1 MSGHGTSFFE
11 SKTWKNTMKYV
22 YGLGAAVVIM
32 GALFKIMHWPGASLM
47 LIVGL
52 STEALIFTLSV
63 LEPIHLDADW
73 SRVFP
78 ELADTEGEGTEEI
91 EHVGLYDLIKSGN
104 EEPGAQADQLADKLQ
119 NAGIDNALIGRLK
132 DGMSNLAE
140 NASSLGSMSS
150 ATGATGE
157 YVSSL
162 QNASAKLNELS
173 SQYAASAESIA
184 AIAGDGN
191 NFAPEMEKLSS
202 NISALNNT
210 YELQLRSSQEYIN
223 SMSSMQEQQLA
234 SMSNM
239 KDLQESVKGVM
250 NDLAESAND
259 TQAYRQSMATLS
271 QNLSDLNNVYGNML
285 KAMRS

>member
-11 SKTWKNTMKYV
+11 SKTWKNIMKYV

-52 STEALIFTLSV
+52 STEAVIFIMSV
-63 LEPIHLDADW
+63 LEPVHLDADW

-78 ELADTEGEGTEEI
+78 ELADTEGEGVEEV
-91 EHVGLYDLIKSGN
+91 EGVGLYDLIKAGSD
-104 EEPGAQADQLADKLQ
+104 EPGSQADKLADKL
-119 NAGIDNALIGRLK
+119 NDAGIDNALIGRLK
-132 DGMSNLAE
+132 DGMSNLAD

-173 SQYAASAESIA
+173 DQYAASAASIA
-184 AIAGDGN
+184 AISGEGN
-191 NFAPEMEKLSS
+191 NFGPEMEKLSS

-210 YELQLRSSQEYIN
+210 YELQLKSSNEY
-223 SMSSMQEQQLA
+223 LA

-239 KDLQESVKGVM
+239 QELQDSIKSVM
-250 NDLAESAND
+250 SDLAASAGD
-259 TQAYRQSMATLS
+259 TQAYRENMATLS

>member
-11 SKTWKNTMKYV
+11 SKTWKNIMKYV

-52 STEALIFTLSV
+52 STEAVIFIMSV
-63 LEPIHLDADW
+63 LEPVHLDADW

-78 ELADTEGEGTEEI
+78 ELADTEGEGVEEV
-91 EHVGLYDLIKSGN
+91 EGVGLYDLIKAGSD
-104 EEPGAQADQLADKLQ
+104 EPGSQADKLADKL
-119 NAGIDNALIGRLK
+119 NDAGIDNALIGILK
-132 DGMSNLAE
+132 DGMSNLAD

-173 SQYAASAESIA
+173 DQYAASAASIA
-184 AIAGDGN
+184 AIAGEGN
-191 NFAPEMEKLSS
+191 NFGPEMEKLSS

-210 YELQLRSSQEYIN
+210 YELQLKSSNEYLA
-223 SMSSMQEQQLA
+223 SMSSMQELQD
-234 SMSNM
+234 SIKSVMS
-239 KDLQESVKGVM
+239 
-250 NDLAESAND
+250 DLAASAGD
-259 TQAYRQSMATLS
+259 TQAYRENMATLS

>member
-11 SKTWKNTMKYV
+11 SKTWKNIMKYV

-52 STEALIFTLSV
+52 STEAVIFIMSV
-63 LEPIHLDADW
+63 LEPVHLDADW

-78 ELADTEGEGTEEI
+78 ELADTEGEGVEEV
-91 EHVGLYDLIKSGN
+91 EGVGLYDLIKAGN
-104 EEPGAQADQLADKLQ
+104 DEPGSQADKLAEKL
-119 NAGIDNALIGRLK
+119 NDAGIDNALIGRLK
-132 DGMSNLAE
+132 DGMSNLAD

-173 SQYAASAESIA
+173 DQYAASAASIA
-184 AIAGDGN
+184 AIAGEGN
-191 NFAPEMEKLSS
+191 NFGPEMEKLSS

-210 YELQLRSSQEYIN
+210 YELQLKSSNEYLA
-223 SMSSMQEQQLA
+223 SMSSMQELQD
-234 SMSNM
+234 SIKSVMS
-239 KDLQESVKGVM
+239 
-250 NDLAESAND
+250 DLAASAGD
-259 TQAYRQSMATLS
+259 TQAYRENMATLS

>member
-11 SKTWKNTMKYV
+11 SKTWKNIMKYV

-32 GALFKIMHWPGASLM
+32 GALFKIMHWPGASEM

-52 STEALIFTLSV
+52 STEALIFIMSV
-63 LEPIHLDADW
+63 MEPIHLDADW

-78 ELADTEGEGTEEI
+78 ELANTEGEGTEELDQ
-91 EHVGLYDLIKSGN
+91 VGLYDLIKSGN
-104 EEPGAQADQLADKLQ
+104 DEPGSQADKLAEKLSD
-119 NAGIDNALIGRLK
+119 AGIDNQLIGKLK

-173 SQYAASAESIA
+173 DEYAASAASIA
-184 AIAGDGN
+184 AIAGEGN
-191 NFAPEMEKLSS
+191 NFGPEMEKLSS

-210 YELQLRSSQEYIN
+210 YELQLKSSSEYL
-223 SMSSMQEQQLA
+223 S

-239 KDLQESVKGVM
+239 TELQESIKSVM
-250 NDLAESAND
+250 NDLAASAGD
-259 TQAYRQSMATLS
+259 TQAYRENMATLS

>member
-11 SKTWKNTMKYV
+11 SKTWKNIMKYV

-52 STEALIFTLSV
+52 STEAVIFIMSV
-63 LEPIHLDADW
+63 LEPVHLDADW

-78 ELADTEGEGTEEI
+78 ELADTEGEGVEEV
-91 EHVGLYDLIKSGN
+91 EGVGLYDLIKAGSD
-104 EEPGAQADQLADKLQ
+104 EPGSQADKLAEKL
-119 NAGIDNALIGRLK
+119 NDAGIDNALIGRLK
-132 DGMSNLAE
+132 DGMSNLAD

-173 SQYAASAESIA
+173 DQYAASAASIA
-184 AIAGDGN
+184 AIAGEGN
-191 NFAPEMEKLSS
+191 NFGPEMEKLSS

-210 YELQLRSSQEYIN
+210 YELQLKSSNEYLA
-223 SMSSMQEQQLA
+223 SMSSMQELQD
-234 SMSNM
+234 SIKSVMS
-239 KDLQESVKGVM
+239 
-250 NDLAESAND
+250 DLAASAGD
-259 TQAYRQSMATLS
+259 TQAYRENMATLS

>member
-1 MSGHGTSFFE
+1 MSGNGTSFFE
-11 SKTWKNTMKYV
+11 SKTWKNIMKYV

-32 GALFKIMHWPGASLM
+32 GALFKIMHWPGASEM

-52 STEALIFTLSV
+52 STEALIFIMSV
-63 LEPIHLDADW
+63 MEPIHLDADW

-78 ELADTEGEGTEEI
+78 ELANTEGEGTEELDQ
-91 EHVGLYDLIKSGN
+91 VGLYDLIKSGDD
-104 EEPGAQADQLADKLQ
+104 EPGSQADKLAEKLSD
-119 NAGIDNALIGRLK
+119 AGIDNQLIGKLK

-173 SQYAASAESIA
+173 DEYAASASAIA
-184 AIAGDGN
+184 AIAGEGN
-191 NFAPEMEKLSS
+191 NFGPEMEKLSS

-210 YELQLRSSQEYIN
+210 YELQLKSSSEYL
-223 SMSSMQEQQLA
+223 S

-239 KDLQESVKGVM
+239 TELQESIKSVM
-250 NDLAESAND
+250 SDLAASAGD
-259 TQAYRQSMATLS
+259 TQAYRENMATLS

>member
-11 SKTWKNTMKYV
+11 SKTWKNIMKYV

-52 STEALIFTLSV
+52 STEAVIFIMSV
-63 LEPIHLDADW
+63 LEPVHLDADW

-78 ELADTEGEGTEEI
+78 ELADTEGEGVEEV
-91 EHVGLYDLIKSGN
+91 EGVGLYDLIKAGSD
-104 EEPGAQADQLADKLQ
+104 EPGSQADKLAEKL
-119 NAGIDNALIGRLK
+119 NDAGIDNALIGRLK
-132 DGMSNLAE
+132 DGMSNLAD

-173 SQYAASAESIA
+173 DQYAASAASIA
-184 AIAGDGN
+184 AIAGEGN
-191 NFAPEMEKLSS
+191 NFGPEMEKLSS
-202 NISALNNT
+202 NISALNNP
-210 YELQLRSSQEYIN
+210 YELQLKSSNEYLA
-223 SMSSMQEQQLA
+223 SMSSMQELQD
-234 SMSNM
+234 SIKSVMS
-239 KDLQESVKGVM
+239 
-250 NDLAESAND
+250 DLAASAGD
-259 TQAYRQSMATLS
+259 TQAYRENMATLS

>member
-11 SKTWKNTMKYV
+11 SKTWKNIMKYV

-32 GALFKIMHWPGASLM
+32 GALFKIMNWPGASLM

-52 STEALIFTLSV
+52 STEAVIFIMSV
-63 LEPIHLDADW
+63 LEPVHLDADW

-78 ELADTEGEGTEEI
+78 ELADTEGEGVEEV
-91 EHVGLYDLIKSGN
+91 EGVGLYDLIKAGN
-104 EEPGAQADQLADKLQ
+104 DEPGSQADKLAEKL
-119 NAGIDNALIGRLK
+119 NDAGIDNALIGRLK
-132 DGMSNLAE
+132 DGMSNLAD

-150 ATGATGE
+150 ATGATSE

-173 SQYAASAESIA
+173 DQYAASAASIA
-184 AIAGDGN
+184 AIAGEGN
-191 NFAPEMEKLSS
+191 NFGPEMEKLSS

-210 YELQLRSSQEYIN
+210 YELQLKSSNEYLA
-223 SMSSMQEQQLA
+223 SMSSMQELQD
-234 SMSNM
+234 SIKSVMS
-239 KDLQESVKGVM
+239 
-250 NDLAESAND
+250 DLAASAGD
-259 TQAYRQSMATLS
+259 TQAYRENMATLS

>member
-11 SKTWKNTMKYV
+11 SKTWKNIMKYV

-52 STEALIFTLSV
+52 STEAVIFIMSV
-63 LEPIHLDADW
+63 LEPVHLDADW

-78 ELADTEGEGTEEI
+78 ELADTEGEGVEEV
-91 EHVGLYDLIKSGN
+91 EGVGLYDLIKAGSD
-104 EEPGAQADQLADKLQ
+104 EPGSQADKLAEKL
-119 NAGIDNALIGRLK
+119 NDAGIDNALIGRLK
-132 DGMSNLAE
+132 DGMSNLAD

-173 SQYAASAESIA
+173 DQYAASAASIA
-184 AIAGDGN
+184 AIAGEGN
-191 NFAPEMEKLSS
+191 NFGPEMEKLSS

-210 YELQLRSSQEYIN
+210 YELQLKSSNEYLA
-223 SMSSMQEQQLA
+223 SMSSMQELQD
-234 SMSNM
+234 SIKSVMS
-239 KDLQESVKGVM
+239 
-250 NDLAESAND
+250 DLAASAGD
-259 TQAYRQSMATLS
+259 TQSYRENMATLS

>member
-11 SKTWKNTMKYV
+11 SKTWKNIMKYV

-52 STEALIFTLSV
+52 STEAVIFIMSV
-63 LEPIHLDADW
+63 LEPVHLDADW

-78 ELADTEGEGTEEI
+78 ELADTEGEGVEEV
-91 EHVGLYDLIKSGN
+91 EGVGLYDLIKAGSD
-104 EEPGAQADQLADKLQ
+104 EPGSQADKLAEKL
-119 NAGIDNALIGRLK
+119 NDAGIDNALIGRLK
-132 DGMSNLAE
+132 DGMSNLAD

-162 QNASAKLNELS
+162 QNASVKLNELS
-173 SQYAASAESIA
+173 DQYAASAASIA
-184 AIAGDGN
+184 AIAGEGN
-191 NFAPEMEKLSS
+191 NFGPEMEKLSS

-210 YELQLRSSQEYIN
+210 YELQLKSSNEYLA
-223 SMSSMQEQQLA
+223 SMSSMQELQD
-234 SMSNM
+234 SIKSVMS
-239 KDLQESVKGVM
+239 
-250 NDLAESAND
+250 DLAASAGD
-259 TQAYRQSMATLS
+259 TQSYRENMATLS

>member
-11 SKTWKNTMKYV
+11 SKTWKNIMKYV

-52 STEALIFTLSV
+52 STEAVIFIMSV
-63 LEPIHLDADW
+63 LEPVHLDADW

-78 ELADTEGEGTEEI
+78 ELADTEGEGVEEV
-91 EHVGLYDLIKSGN
+91 EGVGLYDLIKAGSD
-104 EEPGAQADQLADKLQ
+104 EPGSQADKLADKL
-119 NAGIDNALIGRLK
+119 NDAGIDNALIGRLK
-132 DGMSNLAE
+132 DGMSNLAD

-162 QNASAKLNELS
+162 QNASVKLNELS
-173 SQYAASAESIA
+173 DQYAASAASIA
-184 AIAGDGN
+184 AIAGEGN
-191 NFAPEMEKLSS
+191 NFGPEMEKLSS

-210 YELQLRSSQEYIN
+210 YELQLKSSNDY
-223 SMSSMQEQQLA
+223 LA

-239 KDLQESVKGVM
+239 QELQDSIKSVM
-250 NDLAESAND
+250 SDLAASAGD
-259 TQAYRQSMATLS
+259 TQAYRENMATLS

>member
-11 SKTWKNTMKYV
+11 SKTWKNIMKYV

-52 STEALIFTLSV
+52 STEAVIFIMSV
-63 LEPIHLDADW
+63 MEPVHLDADW

-78 ELADTEGEGTEEI
+78 ELADTEGEGTEDI
-91 EHVGLYDLIKSGN
+91 EGVGLYDLIKAGSD
-104 EEPGAQADQLADKLQ
+104 EPGSQADKLAEKLTD
-119 NAGIDNALIGRLK
+119 AGIDNALIGRLK

-173 SQYAASAESIA
+173 EQYAASAESIA
-184 AIAGDGN
+184 AIAGEGN
-191 NFAPEMEKLSS
+191 NFGPEMEKLSS

-210 YELQLRSSQEYIN
+210 YELQLKSSNEYL
-223 SMSSMQEQQLA
+223 SSMANMQE
-234 SMSNM
+234 
-239 KDLQESVKGVM
+239 LQESIKSVM
-250 NDLAESAND
+250 GDLAASAGD
-259 TQAYRQSMATLS
+259 TQAYRENMATLS

>member
-11 SKTWKNTMKYV
+11 SKTWKNIMKYV

-52 STEALIFTLSV
+52 STEAVIFIMSV
-63 LEPIHLDADW
+63 LEPVHLDADW

-78 ELADTEGEGTEEI
+78 ELADTEGEGVEEV
-91 EHVGLYDLIKSGN
+91 EGVGLYDLIKAGSD
-104 EEPGAQADQLADKLQ
+104 EPGSQADKLADKL
-119 NAGIDNALIGRLK
+119 NDAGIDNALIGRLK
-132 DGMSNLAE
+132 DGMSNLAD

-173 SQYAASAESIA
+173 DQYAASAASIA
-184 AIAGDGN
+184 AIAGEGN
-191 NFAPEMEKLSS
+191 NFGPEMEKLSS

-210 YELQLRSSQEYIN
+210 YELQLKSSNEYLA
-223 SMSSMQEQQLA
+223 SMSSMQELQD
-234 SMSNM
+234 SIKSVMS
-239 KDLQESVKGVM
+239 
-250 NDLAESAND
+250 DLAASAGD
-259 TQAYRQSMATLS
+259 TQAYRENMATLS

>member
-11 SKTWKNTMKYV
+11 SKTWKNIMKYV

-52 STEALIFTLSV
+52 STEAVIFIMSV
-63 LEPIHLDADW
+63 LEPVHLDADW

-78 ELADTEGEGTEEI
+78 ELADTEGEGVEEV
-91 EHVGLYDLIKSGN
+91 EGVGLYDLIKAGSD
-104 EEPGAQADQLADKLQ
+104 EPGSQADKLAEKL
-119 NAGIDNALIGRLK
+119 NDAGIDNALIGRLK
-132 DGMSNLAE
+132 DGMSNLAD

-173 SQYAASAESIA
+173 DQYAASAASIA
-184 AIAGDGN
+184 AIAGEGN
-191 NFAPEMEKLSS
+191 NFGPEMEKLSS
-202 NISALNNT
+202 DISALNNT
-210 YELQLRSSQEYIN
+210 YELQLKSSNEY
-223 SMSSMQEQQLA
+223 LA

-239 KDLQESVKGVM
+239 QELQDSFKSVM
-250 NDLAESAND
+250 SDLAASAGD
-259 TQAYRQSMATLS
+259 TQAYRENMATLS

>member
-11 SKTWKNTMKYV
+11 SKTWKNIMKYV

-52 STEALIFTLSV
+52 STEAVIFIMSV
-63 LEPIHLDADW
+63 LEPVHLDADW

-78 ELADTEGEGTEEI
+78 ELADTEGEGVEEV
-91 EHVGLYDLIKSGN
+91 EGVGLYDLIKAGSD
-104 EEPGAQADQLADKLQ
+104 EPGSQADKLADKL
-119 NAGIDNALIGRLK
+119 NDAGIDNALIGRLK
-132 DGMSNLAE
+132 DGMSNLAD

-162 QNASAKLNELS
+162 QNASVKLNELS
-173 SQYAASAESIA
+173 DQYAASAASIA
-184 AIAGDGN
+184 AIAGEGN
-191 NFAPEMEKLSS
+191 NFGPEMEKLSS
-202 NISALNNT
+202 NVSALNNT
-210 YELQLRSSQEYIN
+210 YELQLKSSNEY
-223 SMSSMQEQQLA
+223 LA

-239 KDLQESVKGVM
+239 QELQDSIKSVM
-250 NDLAESAND
+250 SDLAASAGD
-259 TQAYRQSMATLS
+259 TQAYRENMATLS

>member
-11 SKTWKNTMKYV
+11 SKTWKNIMKYV
-22 YGLGAAVVIM
+22 YGLGAAIVIM
-32 GALFKIMHWPGASLM
+32 GALFKIMHWPFASEM

-52 STEALIFTLSV
+52 STEALIFIMSV
-63 LEPIHLDADW
+63 LEPVHLDADW

-78 ELADTEGEGTEEI
+78 ELADTEGEGVEEV
-91 EHVGLYDLIKSGN
+91 EGVGLYDLIKAGSG
-104 EEPGAQADQLADKLQ
+104 EPGGKADELANKL
-119 NAGIDNALIGRLK
+119 NDAGIDNALIGRLK
-132 DGMSNLAE
+132 DGMSNLAD

-157 YVSSL
+157 YVTSL

-173 SQYAASAESIA
+173 DQYAASAASIA
-184 AIAGDGN
+184 AIAGEGN
-191 NFAPEMEKLSS
+191 SFGPEMEKLSS

-210 YELQLRSSQEYIN
+210 YELQLKSSNEY
-223 SMSSMQEQQLA
+223 LA

-239 KDLQESVKGVM
+239 QELQDSIKSVM
-250 NDLAESAND
+250 NDLAASAGD
-259 TQAYRQSMATLS
+259 TQAYRENMATLS

-285 KAMRS
+285 KAMRSE

>member
-11 SKTWKNTMKYV
+11 SKTWKNIMKYV

-52 STEALIFTLSV
+52 STEAVIFIMSV
-63 LEPIHLDADW
+63 MEPVHLDADW

-78 ELADTEGEGTEEI
+78 ELADTEGEGTEDI
-91 EHVGLYDLIKSGN
+91 EGVGLYDLIKAGSD
-104 EEPGAQADQLADKLQ
+104 EPGSQADKLAEKLTD
-119 NAGIDNALIGRLK
+119 AGIDNALIGRLK

-173 SQYAASAESIA
+173 DQYAASAESIA
-184 AIAGDGN
+184 AIAGEGN
-191 NFAPEMEKLSS
+191 NFGPEMEKLSS

-210 YELQLRSSQEYIN
+210 YELQLKSSNEYL
-223 SMSSMQEQQLA
+223 SSMANMQE
-234 SMSNM
+234 
-239 KDLQESVKGVM
+239 LQESIKSVM
-250 NDLAESAND
+250 GDLAASAGD
-259 TQAYRQSMATLS
+259 TQAYRENMATLS

>member
-1 MSGHGTSFFE
+1 
-11 SKTWKNTMKYV
+11 
-22 YGLGAAVVIM
+22 M

-52 STEALIFTLSV
+52 STEAVIFIMSV
-63 LEPIHLDADW
+63 LEPVHLDADW

-78 ELADTEGEGTEEI
+78 ELADTEGEGVEEV
-91 EHVGLYDLIKSGN
+91 EGVGLYDLIKAGSD
-104 EEPGAQADQLADKLQ
+104 EPGSQADKLADKL
-119 NAGIDNALIGRLK
+119 NDAGIDNALIGRLK
-132 DGMSNLAE
+132 DGMSNLAD

-162 QNASAKLNELS
+162 QNASVKLNELS
-173 SQYAASAESIA
+173 DQYAASAASIA
-184 AIAGDGN
+184 AIAGEGN
-191 NFAPEMEKLSS
+191 NFGPEMEKLSS

-210 YELQLRSSQEYIN
+210 YELQLKSSNEY
-223 SMSSMQEQQLA
+223 LA

-239 KDLQESVKGVM
+239 QELQDSIKSVM
-250 NDLAESAND
+250 SDLAASAGD
-259 TQAYRQSMATLS
+259 TQAYRENMATLS

>member
-11 SKTWKNTMKYV
+11 SKTWKNIMKYV

-52 STEALIFTLSV
+52 STEAVIFIMSV
-63 LEPIHLDADW
+63 LEPVHLDADW

-78 ELADTEGEGTEEI
+78 ELADTEGEGVEEV
-91 EHVGLYDLIKSGN
+91 EGVGLYDLIKAGSD
-104 EEPGAQADQLADKLQ
+104 EPGSQADKLAEKL
-119 NAGIDNALIGRLK
+119 NDAGIDNALIGKLK
-132 DGMSNLAE
+132 DGMSNLAD

-157 YVSSL
+157 YVNSL

-173 SQYAASAESIA
+173 DQYAASAASIA
-184 AIAGDGN
+184 AIAGEGN
-191 NFAPEMEKLSS
+191 NFGPEMEKLSS

-210 YELQLRSSQEYIN
+210 YELQLKSSNEYLA
-223 SMSSMQEQQLA
+223 SMSSMQELQD
-234 SMSNM
+234 SIKSVMS
-239 KDLQESVKGVM
+239 
-250 NDLAESAND
+250 DLAASAGD
-259 TQAYRQSMATLS
+259 TQAYRENMATLS